1 MANRRI
7 VCITKHPT
15 HQDRYHRITHV
26 GVGTDAD
33 KASEKLDVATVI
45 RNIKS
50 VSGDSYYVVGS
61 DGSEASVIVRS
72 IAATATT
79 SSPRRRTIRRKTTS
93 WSFVNAVGNS
103 SVNQVDAQPVTVGTA
118 LRRLTT
124 ARARIKEI
132 LDVERF
138 FHV

>member
-15 HQDRYHRITHV
+15 HQDKYHRITHV

-50 VSGDSYYVVGS
+50 VSGDSY
-61 DGSEASVIVRS
+61 
-72 IAATATT
+72 
-79 SSPRRRTIRRKTTS
+79 
-93 WSFVNAVGNS
+93 
-103 SVNQVDAQPVTVGTA
+103 
-118 LRRLTT
+118 
-124 ARARIKEI
+124 
-132 LDVERF
+132 
-138 FHV
+138 

>member
-33 KASEKLDVATVI
+33 TASEKLDVATVI

-50 VSGDSYYVVGS
+50 VSGDSYYVVGT
-61 DGSEASVIVRS
+61 DGSEASVIVRKCPHCS
-72 IAATATT
+72 NGHDIIATT
-79 SSPRRRTIRRKTTS
+79 ADNTKRD
-93 WSFVNAVGNS
+93 NLLE
-103 SVNQVDAQPVTVGTA
+103 
-118 LRRLTT
+118 LRECRWQ
-124 ARARIKEI
+124 
-132 LDVERF
+132 
-138 FHV
+138 